1 MPTIGAMVLKPG
13 EQTILSMNFMMHE
26 GMEGMH
32 DFRLKIPNNDPHSTE
47 KELIVLSNWVP

>member
-1 MPTIGAMVLKPG
+1 MVLKPG